1 MNLKANQRDKW
12 INKLWCTHM
21 YTNNGI
27 LFAFKKDRKV
37 HFICMVSFEMNHT
50 EKGKWHVIP
59 MLGKMHRYK
68 SRLEFAWELG

>member
-1 MNLKANQRDKW
+1 M
-12 INKLWCTHM
+12 NKLSCTHM

-27 LFAFKKDRKV
+27 LFAFKKGRIV

-50 EKGKWHVIP
+50 EKDKWLLILT
-59 MLGKMHRYK
+59 LGKIHGYK